1 MKKSVF
7 LPVLLILL
15 AILPAGAIFAY
26 GPGGLVAVTPSL
38 RALLGSG
45 DGTTADQSVEAR
57 VGAPLSLETAADG
70 AMDEEH
76 SGTVGMPPDA
86 YCRTVTRP
94 RAQSHKA
101 SLAACIQ
108 SEEEARFEL
117 TAMCGTEELMAMW
130 RQCASTNMSS
140 VSQRSCMFEKL
151 ELTGSKHKTL
161 VDAGLQLVAVAEYGN
176 TTGLNITSRPG
187 IALEKFGD
195 SIIVVTGGDRVAY
208 VGSSKQDLSSDLVR
222 WRRTIN
228 TGLRGG
234 RYISPE
240 FNLDAWRDTIYENGS
255 MNIYARPAIP
265 TDSGPEQPPVAAQ
278 VSSLKDRFAPAIS
291 SFSE

>member
-1 MKKSVF
+1 MKKSAV
-7 LPVLLILL
+7 LPLLLIGL
-15 AILPAGAIFAY
+15 ALVPAGAIFAY
-26 GPGGLVAVTPSL
+26 VPGGLTAVAPTL
-38 RALLGSG
+38 NALIGSG
-45 DGTTADQSVEAR
+45 NDTSASQSVQAS
-57 VGAPLSLETAADG
+57 VGAPLSLETGTDG
-70 AMDEEH
+70 AMEEEH
-76 SGTVGMPPDA
+76 SGTVGMLPEA

-108 SEEEARFEL
+108 SEEEAQFEL
-117 TAMCGTEELMAMW
+117 TAMCGTEELMDMW
-130 RQCASTNMSS
+130 RQCASTNMST
-140 VSQRSCMFEKL
+140 VSQRSCMYEKL
-151 ELTGSKHKTL
+151 ELTGNKHKTL
-161 VDAGLQLVAVAEYGN
+161 VDAGLELVAIAEYGN

-187 IALEKFGD
+187 IELETFGD

-234 RYISPE
+234 RYISPN

-255 MNIYARPAIP
+255 MNIYARPAMSAEDQSTGRSIA
-265 TDSGPEQPPVAAQ
+265 TE
-278 VSSLKDRFAPAIS
+278 VSALRDQFAPAIS